1 MIVTLTCH
9 VPRYFDSDNATIA
22 TKAIRDEIADWL
34 GVDDGDRRVLWEVDQ
49 TLTRGV
55 PGVCV
60 AIRRAADAG

>member
-9 VPRYFDSDNATIA
+9 VPRYFDSDNATIS

-49 TLTRGV
+49 TLTRGE

-60 AIRRAADAG
+60 AIRRDADAG

>member
-1 MIVTLTCH
+1 MIVTLTCY
-9 VPRYFDSDNATIA
+9 VPRYFDSDNATIS

-49 TLTRGV
+49 TLTRGR

-60 AIRRAADAG
+60 AIRRDLDGD

>member
-49 TLTRGV
+49 TLTRGR

-60 AIRRAADAG
+60 AIREAVDAG